1 MIEFELVN
9 FDHIN
14 TFHTYFED
22 NFITD
27 YLSYD
32 TKVKRDKINED
43 LRNKVLDAYYAKYI
57 DEYIIKRLEDRNNSF
72 IIVMSDYTSFDYD
85 IQRVNNII
93 YLERFP
99 LLNQIINDKNYKYLV
114 DSPIVDYERYAT
126 FYPPIEEITNSYRLM
141 TISYIWDEYP
151 GWKDNVIRRGANKAR
166 VELLIINAL
175 DNRRFVADITK
186 RFKLTNA
193 KLEKINSING
203 NIVKAYRDL

>member
-57 DEYIIKRLEDRNNSF
+57 DEYI
-72 IIVMSDYTSFDYD
+72 
-85 IQRVNNII
+85 
-93 YLERFP
+93 
-99 LLNQIINDKNYKYLV
+99 
-114 DSPIVDYERYAT
+114 
-126 FYPPIEEITNSYRLM
+126 
-141 TISYIWDEYP
+141 
-151 GWKDNVIRRGANKAR
+151 
-166 VELLIINAL
+166 
-175 DNRRFVADITK
+175 
-186 RFKLTNA
+186 
-193 KLEKINSING
+193 
-203 NIVKAYRDL
+203 